1 MKKCMIK
8 LNVKQIKVI
17 EKDKDKWLNIFKTLG
32 IEYEEKKQDVNSMVN
47 SLLFDGVTT
56 DTAKL
61 VGSRYD
67 LEQFRKMYM
76 GGK

>member
-1 MKKCMIK
+1 MRQKTMKKCMIK

-56 DTAKL
+56 DKA
-61 VGSRYD
+61 
-67 LEQFRKMYM
+67 
-76 GGK
+76 